1 MEFVHELRYFLKD
14 KVMHS
19 LLLQADL
26 FLAPQLDVAT
36 KMFNVDMVLLIL

>member
-1 MEFVHELRYFLKD
+1 
-14 KVMHS
+14 MHS

-26 FLAPQLDVAT
+26 FLAPQLDAAS